1 MRKTRV
7 SQLRFTAICR
17 ALAICAAYFAVTG
30 CNDDTFDQFRN
41 GKDATLAFQVSVPEK
56 WTDGKSRAEAIEDV
70 SIVKLD
76 SDCEEQLYL
85 ITAVSS
91 VPDSVVEMPASRGAV
106 ISEENFYSGFG
117 LSAICY
123 TGSQNDFD
131 ASGWTTNFA
140 RNIKMTKSNDFWQ
153 PTDNKLE
160 WMGSGRVRFYAYAPY
175 GADVKSDQGSLSLH
189 GDADVK
195 GTPELDFVL
204 ADDVKK
210 QVDLLTAI
218 ADCDGS
224 QGGNVTLNFRHALT
238 AVTVKTGDNMLAGT
252 VKEVSF
258 SNIQSKG
265 RYTFPTNITD
275 PGKWTCSDSKKDY
288 TITLDKK
295 LEEGAGKPNTDKGQ
309 EIVGE
314 TGDLTLLMIPQT
326 LDASSTLT
334 IKFIDALSGKERTLT
349 ASLGGNSEWKAG
361 TRVAYSINTSG
372 IYVDPVVDF
381 DFQVVKPTNDTSIDG
396 NKTPITKE
404 QKVPTSGYIPEFK
417 IHAYANVYQLDESS
431 QHVDEAKARLEI
443 EEVSYSLNDGAWK
456 SAAWEERNV
465 ATTSASEDA
474 GEYRVGSIILEPR
487 GVFNKMRE
495 KLYANSVNGSAGS
508 YHDLS
513 KGGETAN
520 CYMVNAPGY
529 YSFPMVY
536 GNANPNDNKAYYTD
550 KNNIAEPK
558 PADLIDYTY
567 NNPREMV
574 LENFVG
580 YDDKPVKE
588 DPGFPYISG
597 VKDAVLVWQ
606 DSPDLVREISVDQ
619 VGKKVCFQVDKEAIN
634 QGNAVIA
641 VRNAADEI
649 MWSWHIWVT
658 DKDWGEG
665 NLHPCTSK
673 YDNDNAKYIL
683 APHNLG
689 YCDPHDAD
697 SDSRIYKLKIK
708 VKLPDGTS
716 KEYESDEKFEQYSIE
731 ASNAGDNTYYQ
742 WGRKDPILP
751 GIWNEATIQRGSVEA
766 TVVIDGTTDK
776 QRLHYDMDNKPY
788 YPGKYK
794 FERVDY
800 DVDGKTIG
808 ESIQMPYA
816 FFMHDDP
823 YPDKANS
830 IDDYWKRHWHN
841 GSKVKSKSTLMN
853 YWDSEMPDII
863 AEEPFD
869 GSKDKVSKVLSH
881 RPTKTIYDPCPAGF
895 CVPNGNAFTFM
906 GKGGQYYYRKTGVT
920 VNLEKDTN
928 SKGWIAFDDNGKPIV
943 FPSTGL
949 YDFGKG
955 KEGCITYFKGKCRPA
970 HARLTFLSTS
980 SFQRYLKGAPKQT
993 SDQTDEAYKTMCLE
1007 KYAPYYN
1014 NWTGQ
1019 VVITYIDDRT
1029 EYYTSPNKNGNYI
1042 RINGASSNSYGCSVR
1057 PIKIN
1062 W

>member
-7 SQLRFTAICR
+7 SQLRSTAICR

-140 RNIKMTKSNDFWQ
+140 RDIKMTKSNDFWQ

-175 GADVKSDQGSLSLH
+175 GADMKPEQGSLGLL
-189 GDADVK
+189 GNADVK

-238 AVTVKTGDNMLAGT
+238 AVTVKTGDKMLAGT

-265 RYTFPTNITD
+265 RYTFPTKLTD
-275 PGKWTCSDSKKDY
+275 PGTWTCIDSRKNY

-295 LEEGAGKPNTDKGQ
+295 LEEGAGKQNTAPGQ

-314 TGDLTLLMIPQT
+314 TGDLTLLMIPQK

-334 IKFIDALSGKERTLT
+334 IKFTDALSGKERTLT

-372 IYVDPVVDF
+372 IYVEPVVDF
-381 DFQVVKPTNDTSIDG
+381 DFQVVKPTNDTSIGGNDTSKDG
-396 NKTPITKE
+396 NETPITKE

-431 QHVDEAKARLEI
+431 QRVDEAKVRLEI
-443 EEVSYSLNDGAWK
+443 EEVSYSLNGGEWE
-456 SAAWEERNV
+456 SAAWKERNV

-474 GEYRVGSIILEPR
+474 SEYRVGSIILEPR
-487 GVFNKMRE
+487 EVFNKMRE
-495 KLYANSVNGSAGS
+495 KLYSNSVNGSAGS
-508 YHDLS
+508 YYDLS

-536 GNANPNDNKAYYTD
+536 GNALNSPNREKAYHTD
-550 KNNIAEPK
+550 KSIIAEPTDETQK
-558 PADLIDYTY
+558 KY
-567 NNPREMV
+567 NNPRDMV
-574 LENFVG
+574 LEHFVG
-580 YDDKPVKE
+580 YDDQPVK
-588 DPGFPYISG
+588 DYSDFPYISG

-619 VGKKVCFQVDKEAIN
+619 KGQKGQKVCFQVDKEAIN
-634 QGNAVIA
+634 QGNA
-641 VRNAADEI
+641 
-649 MWSWHIWVT
+649 
-658 DKDWGEG
+658 
-665 NLHPCTSK
+665 
-673 YDNDNAKYIL
+673 
-683 APHNLG
+683 
-689 YCDPHDAD
+689 
-697 SDSRIYKLKIK
+697 
-708 VKLPDGTS
+708 
-716 KEYESDEKFEQYSIE
+716 
-731 ASNAGDNTYYQ
+731 
-742 WGRKDPILP
+742 
-751 GIWNEATIQRGSVEA
+751 
-766 TVVIDGTTDK
+766 
-776 QRLHYDMDNKPY
+776 
-788 YPGKYK
+788 
-794 FERVDY
+794 
-800 DVDGKTIG
+800 
-808 ESIQMPYA
+808 
-816 FFMHDDP
+816 
-823 YPDKANS
+823 
-830 IDDYWKRHWHN
+830 
-841 GSKVKSKSTLMN
+841 
-853 YWDSEMPDII
+853 
-863 AEEPFD
+863 
-869 GSKDKVSKVLSH
+869 
-881 RPTKTIYDPCPAGF
+881 
-895 CVPNGNAFTFM
+895 
-906 GKGGQYYYRKTGVT
+906 
-920 VNLEKDTN
+920 
-928 SKGWIAFDDNGKPIV
+928 
-943 FPSTGL
+943 
-949 YDFGKG
+949 
-955 KEGCITYFKGKCRPA
+955 
-970 HARLTFLSTS
+970 
-980 SFQRYLKGAPKQT
+980 
-993 SDQTDEAYKTMCLE
+993 
-1007 KYAPYYN
+1007 
-1014 NWTGQ
+1014 
-1019 VVITYIDDRT
+1019 
-1029 EYYTSPNKNGNYI
+1029 
-1042 RINGASSNSYGCSVR
+1042 
-1057 PIKIN
+1057 
-1062 W
+1062 